1 MPCSKR
7 FGSAF
12 QGGKNALIVQM
23 RVAVEASVLKG
34 VPVFQLPRGGLGA
47 LSDFVTPE
55 NTHKML

>member
-1 MPCSKR
+1 M
-7 FGSAF
+7 
-12 QGGKNALIVQM
+12 IVQM

-34 VPVFQLPRGGLGA
+34 GPVFQLPRGGLGA